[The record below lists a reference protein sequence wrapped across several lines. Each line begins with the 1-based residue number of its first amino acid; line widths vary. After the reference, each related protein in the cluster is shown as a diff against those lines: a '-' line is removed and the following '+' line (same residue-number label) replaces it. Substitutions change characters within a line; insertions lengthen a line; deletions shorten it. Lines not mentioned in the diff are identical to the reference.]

1 MSSPFLGE
9 VRAWACNFAPR
20 DWAFCAG
27 QLLSIS
33 QNTALFSLIGTY
45 YGGNG
50 TTNFALPDLRGRV
63 PMKYGQY
70 VDGTQY
76 VIGEV
81 GGSENV
87 TLQSATMP
95 THTHTVFG
103 TSASATNI
111 QPNDGAVL
119 ASHFTGLPFYA
130 AANSPL
136 TNLNHGTVS
145 LYQGG
150 NLPHPN
156 IQPYLAINW
165 CIALQGIFPA
175 RN

>member
-1 MSSPFLGE
+1 MSTPFVGE
-9 VRAWACNFAPR
+9 LRAWACNFAPR
-20 DWAFCAG
+20 GWAFCAG

-33 QNTALFSLIGTY
+33 QNASLFSLIGTY

-95 THTHTVFG
+95 MHTHTVFG

-111 QPNDGAVL
+111 APNDGAVL

-136 TNLNHGTVS
+136 TNLNPGTVS

-165 CIALQGIFPA
+165 CIALQGVYPA